1 MDHPNKTMTS
11 KTTPPKALLVG
22 INRYQLPGA
31 DLQGCV
37 NDVTN
42 LRDCLIKYFGATAGN
57 IRVLTDARATRSA
70 ILDGLKWLIKDA
82 KAGDQL
88 LFHYSGHG
96 SQIRDLDGDEV
107 KDHMDEVLC
116 PHDMTWDKGF
126 ITDDELDTLF
136 RELPKG
142 VNLEVL
148 LDSCHSGTG
157 TRELAALAQLPQEQY
172 LRPRFLIPPVD
183 IATRADDDLDTTR
196 LLRATATTKRKT
208 VPVLFA
214 GCRDSQTSADA
225 WLGGSYSGAFTYYLC
240 KHIRDT
246 QGQLPRGELITRLRA
261 SLRHAGFSQVP
272 QLECPTA
279 ERKKRMWA

>member
-1 MDHPNKTMTS
+1 MTTS
-11 KTTPPKALLVG
+11 SPASKALLVG
-22 INRYQLPGA
+22 INRYKLPGA
-31 DLQGCV
+31 NLQGCV

-42 LRDCLIKYFGATAGN
+42 LRDCLIKYFGFTAGN
-57 IRVLTDARATRSA
+57 IRVLTDERATRRG
-70 ILDGLKWLIKDA
+70 ILDGLMWLVKGA
-82 KAGDQL
+82 KSGDRL

-116 PHDMTWDKGF
+116 PHDMDWDNGDRGF
-126 ITDDELDTLF
+126 ITDDELDAVF

-142 VNLEVL
+142 INLEVL

-157 TRELAALAQLPQEQY
+157 TRELAALAQLPKEQY

-183 IATRADDDLDTTR
+183 IVSRADDDLDTTR
-196 LLRATATTKRKT
+196 LMRTSPTTAKRKT

-225 WLGGSYSGAFTYYLC
+225 WIGNSYNGAFTYYLC

-246 QGQLPRGELITRLRA
+246 QGQLPRGELIQRLRA
-261 SLRHAGFSQVP
+261 SLRHTGFSQVP

-279 ERKKRMWA
+279 ERKKRMLA

>member
-1 MDHPNKTMTS
+1 MTL
-11 KTTPPKALLVG
+11 KALLVG
-22 INRYQLPGA
+22 INRYKIPGA

-42 LRDCLIKYFGATAGN
+42 LRDCLLKYFGATTGN
-57 IRVLTDARATRSA
+57 IRILTDARATRVG
-70 ILDGLKWLIKDA
+70 ILEGLAWLTKEA
-82 KAGDQL
+82 KAGDSL

-107 KDHMDEVLC
+107 KDHMDEVIC
-116 PHDMTWDKGF
+116 PHDMDWDKENAGF
-126 ITDDELDTLF
+126 ITDDELDARF
-136 RELPKG
+136 RELPRG

-157 TRELAALAQLPQEQY
+157 TREMAALAQLPREQY
-172 LRPRFLIPPVD
+172 LRPRYLTPPAD
-183 IATRADDDLDTTR
+183 IASRQDDDLAVTR
-196 LLRATATTKRKT
+196 LLRTASRRKT

-214 GCRDSQTSADA
+214 GCKDSQTSADA
-225 WLGGSYSGAFTYYLC
+225 YIGGSYNGAFTYYLC

-246 QGQLPRGELITRLRA
+246 QGQIPRAELLKRLRA
-261 SLRHAGFSQVP
+261 SVKFNGFSQVP

-279 ERKKRMWA
+279 EKKKRMLA